1 MLAKKKRIK
10 KIRFFFYLVEVLAID
25 SGRTD
30 SSKICLKDE

>member
-1 MLAKKKRIK
+1 MLAKKKADQK
-10 KIRFFFYLVEVLAID
+10 DPLFFYLVEVLAID